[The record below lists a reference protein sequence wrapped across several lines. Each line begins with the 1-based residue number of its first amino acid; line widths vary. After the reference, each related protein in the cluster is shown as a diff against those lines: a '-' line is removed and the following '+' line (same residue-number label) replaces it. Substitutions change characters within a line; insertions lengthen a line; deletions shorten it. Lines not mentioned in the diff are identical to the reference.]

1 MADSHAQFSGNIPE
15 IYDQHLGPAFF
26 KSPAEDTARRVAEA
40 LAGVAHARVLEVAC
54 GTGIVTEALRGAL
67 GAEVEIV
74 ATDLNPA
81 MLEYAQSVRGGLA
94 NVTWQQADAQALG
107 ESAGMDDASF
117 DAVVCQFGVMFL
129 PDKPKGMAEMA
140 RVLKPG
146 GTLVVSTWESL
157 AKNTLPGLGQ
167 KILENFFSADPP
179 MFLSIPFG
187 MHDHGAIAALF
198 EGAGLGAPAIEAVS
212 FEYECPEARDL
223 AIGLITGNPGIH
235 EINERATAP
244 ADTII
249 DAVTEALAAEFGDN
263 PLRATAHTIIASAV
277 RG

>member
-1 MADSHAQFSGNIPE
+1 M
-15 IYDQHLGPAFF
+15 
-26 KSPAEDTARRVAEA
+26 
-40 LAGVAHARVLEVAC
+40 EVAC

-67 GAEVEIV
+67 ADSIEIV

-81 MLEYAQSVRGGLA
+81 MLDYAQSVRGGLA

-107 ESAGMDDASF
+107 ESAGLDDGGF

-146 GTLVVSTWESL
+146 GALAVSTWGSL
-157 AKNTLPGLGQ
+157 AQNTLPGLGQ

-187 MHDHGAIAALF
+187 LHDHGAIAALF
-198 EGAGLGAPAIEAVS
+198 EGAGLGAPEIEAASFDYERPVARHLAVGLVS
-212 FEYECPEARDL
+212 
-223 AIGLITGNPGIH
+223 GNPGIH

-244 ADTII
+244 SDTII

-263 PLRATAHTIIASAV
+263 PLRATAHAIFASAV